1 MTLDDL
7 CKTLPADWQQ
17 VEPPAKICQWRHDPR
32 TVYLQI
38 GDGRV
43 YVSLRSRGGHTG
55 GEYWGTRH
63 ASWSALLEGAAKAV
77 AHAAIFPTHA
87 GKPIADVPPWAREAL
102 CHEVA
107 RESRVN
113 LSDEARLVAHLERVR
128 ARRAALQAFTLGA

>member
-55 GEYWGTRH
+55 GECWGTRH

-77 AHAAIFPTHA
+77 AHAAVFPTHA

-102 CHEVA
+102 LREVE
-107 RESRVN
+107 RES
-113 LSDEARLVAHLERVR
+113 SAAAHHEARVVAELRR
-128 ARRAALQAFTLGA
+128 IQARRAALQAFTLGA